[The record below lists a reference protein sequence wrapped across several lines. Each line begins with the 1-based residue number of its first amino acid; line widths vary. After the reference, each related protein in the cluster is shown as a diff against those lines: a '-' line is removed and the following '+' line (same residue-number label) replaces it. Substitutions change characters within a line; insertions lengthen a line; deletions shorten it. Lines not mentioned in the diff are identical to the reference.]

1 MYLGTV
7 RLSLPCIE
15 INLSQK
21 TKNVSPIKAAI
32 TKQLVYSKSFNYFV
46 WEDLWTISSNIV
58 SFQAQVINTCIL
70 APIFSVVLS
79 RTAGLRTVAIVQT

>member
-1 MYLGTV
+1 MYLDTV
-7 RLSLPCIE
+7 RPSLPCIE
-15 INLSQK
+15 INLSEK

-58 SFQAQVINTCIL
+58 SFEARVINTCIL
-70 APIFSVVLS
+70 VRIFSLVLS
-79 RTAGLRTVAIVQT
+79 HNCRPHS